1 MIHRRTAD
9 NAQELFCISWRN
21 FMSEDNS
28 LQSTPAIENTI
39 GTAKFRALNRFRF
52 YIEIT
57 YSVVDCSVIYV
68 THYCPYFLAA
78 RITHS

>member
-1 MIHRRTAD
+1 MLKNCFVYHGEILCLKTTVYSQLRLLRTPSG
-9 NAQELFCISWRN
+9 QR
-21 FMSEDNS
+21 
-28 LQSTPAIENTI
+28 
-39 GTAKFRALNRFRF
+39 FRALNRFRF

-68 THYCPYFLAA
+68 THYCPHFLAA